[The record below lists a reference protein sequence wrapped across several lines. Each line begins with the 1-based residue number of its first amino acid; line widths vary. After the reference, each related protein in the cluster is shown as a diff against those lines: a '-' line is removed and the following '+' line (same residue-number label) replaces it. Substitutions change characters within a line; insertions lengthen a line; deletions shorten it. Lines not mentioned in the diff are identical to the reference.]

1 MKNILEAKGICKK
14 FGAVQALSKV
24 DIYLEKNEILAL
36 VGDNGAGKST
46 LMKILAGAIK
56 KDEGER
62 KYGVEI
68 YNEMNINI
76 KMDVETIKEVK
87 NLTPDQLKNVKEVM
101 KSFGYSQVIGNTD
114 IQVDADVDKK
124 DTSDLKTDKR
134 TDVSPDIE
142 VKLPGSI

>member
-1 MKNILEAKGICKK
+1 MKKLIILIIVIFFSTGC
-14 FGAVQALSKV
+14 
-24 DIYLEKNEILAL
+24 
-36 VGDNGAGKST
+36 AGGK
-46 LMKILAGAIK
+46 LK